1 MAENTT
7 NESTDWL
14 TRLIQPAQ
22 EFVASYYNYQTAKEQ
37 AKLQA
42 GIATN
47 TAQASAQEQAQA
59 QANSNLV
66 RNTLL
71 IVGGTLG
78 LILAFS
84 LAKKA
89 LK

>member
-1 MAENTT
+1 MAEKNT
-7 NESTDWL
+7 NVSWL
-14 TRLIQPAQ
+14 ERIIQPAQ
-22 EFVASYYNYQTAKEQ
+22 EFVASYYNYQTTKEQ

-42 GIATN
+42 GIENN
-47 TAQASAQEQAQA
+47 TAQTAAQTAAQQTAST
-59 QANSNLV
+59 NLV

-78 LILAFS
+78 LILAFGFV
-84 LAKKA
+84 KKA

>member
-1 MAENTT
+1 MAETT
-7 NESTDWL
+7 NSNATWL
-14 TRLIQPAQ
+14 ERLIQPAQ

-42 GIATN
+42 GISQN
-47 TAQASAQEQAQA
+47 TAQTSAQQQVQAQA
-59 QANSNLV
+59 SSNLV

>member
-1 MAENTT
+1 M
-7 NESTDWL
+7 
-14 TRLIQPAQ
+14 AQ
-22 EFVASYYNYQTAKEQ
+22 EQNTSVGWLDRALSQAQDFVASYYNYQTAKEQ

-42 GIATN
+42 GIQNN
-47 TAQASAQEQAQA
+47 TAQTSAQQQAQERA
-59 QANSNLV
+59 SSNLV

-78 LILAFS
+78 LILAFGFV
-84 LAKKA
+84 KKA

>member
-1 MAENTT
+1 MAEKETSGNWLNTA
-7 NESTDWL
+7 L
-14 TRLIQPAQ
+14 AQ
-22 EFVASYYNYQTAKEQ
+22 VQDYVASYYNYQTAKET

-42 GIATN
+42 GINNN
-47 TAQASAQEQAQA
+47 TAQASAQQQVQAT
-59 QANSNLV
+59 ANSNLV

>member
-1 MAENTT
+1 MADNQTSG
-7 NESTDWL
+7 NWL
-14 TRLIQPAQ
+14 NDALAQ
-22 EFVASYYNYQTAKEQ
+22 VQTYVASYYNYKTAKEQ
-37 AKLQA
+37 AQLQA
-42 GIATN
+42 GINNN
-47 TAQASAQEQAQA
+47 TAQASAQQQAQA
-59 QANSNLV
+59 QASTNIV

>member
-1 MAENTT
+1 MAETT
-7 NESTDWL
+7 NNNASWL
-14 TRLIQPAQ
+14 ELLIQPAQ

-42 GIATN
+42 GIDNN
-47 TAQASAQEQAQA
+47 TAQTSAQQTAQATASA
-59 QANSNLV
+59 NLV

-78 LILAFS
+78 MILAFGFV
-84 LAKKA
+84 KKA